1 MTQKAF
7 FEGMIYDEKENLV
20 ATGFVGSEAQYIV
33 DDDGFLRHIDAN
45 LVDRQILA
53 VFIQQLQGNQDLAV
67 TQAMGFLGK
76 DDIFTKAALDSSIAN
91 VSEDQILTQG
101 MPEQARHMLAMM
113 GLRITINIHGEVV
126 DINAPAAPEHDDEL

>member
-7 FEGMIYDEKENLV
+7 FDGMVYDEQENLV
-20 ATGFVGSEAQYIV
+20 ATGFVGSDAQYIV

-45 LVDRQILA
+45 IVDRQILA
-53 VFIQQLQGNQDLAV
+53 VFIEQLQGNQDLAV
-67 TQAMGFLGK
+67 NQAMGFLGK
-76 DDIFTKAALDSSIAN
+76 DDLFTKAALDSSIAN

-113 GLRITINIHGEVV
+113 GLRITINIHGEIV
-126 DINAPAAPEHDDEL
+126 DINAPAAPENDD

>member
-7 FEGMIYDEKENLV
+7 FEGMIYDENENLV

-33 DDDGFLRHIDAN
+33 DDDGFMRHIDAN
-45 LVDRQILA
+45 MVDRQILS
-53 VFIQQLQGNQDLAV
+53 VFIEQLQGNQDLAV
-67 TQAMGFLGK
+67 DQAMNFLGK
-76 DDIFTKAALDSSIAN
+76 DDLFTKAALDSSIAN

-113 GLRITINIHGEVV
+113 GLRITINVHGDVI
-126 DINAPAAPEHDDEL
+126 DINAPAAPEIDD